1 MRTLRFAAVAAAALL
16 LLTGCST
23 AASDADPTATSD
35 ASASA
40 EPQLEGELTVFAA
53 ASLKT
58 AFDELATQFEAENPG
73 VTVNPISYDGSSTL
87 PSNASL
93 AWSSRAVT
101 VVTSKDDGNDKIHV
115 VPQINFGS
123 GQLDQPNALVFD
135 GFGKILDFT
144 VAGLY
149 K

>member
-1 MRTLRFAAVAAAALL
+1 MAAPL
-16 LLTGCST
+16 
-23 AASDADPTATSD
+23 
-35 ASASA
+35 
-40 EPQLEGELTVFAA
+40 
-53 ASLKT
+53 
-58 AFDELATQFEAENPG
+58 
-73 VTVNPISYDGSSTL
+73 SSSVL
-87 PSNASL
+87 QL
-93 AWSSRAVT
+93 AWNARAVT

-115 VPQINFGS
+115 VPQVNFGS

>member
-1 MRTLRFAAVAAAALL
+1 MLSLAVFLPIVCGLL
-16 LLTGCST
+16 LLLLGRRVSH
-23 AASDADPTATSD
+23 
-35 ASASA
+35 
-40 EPQLEGELTVFAA
+40 
-53 ASLKT
+53 
-58 AFDELATQFEAENPG
+58 
-73 VTVNPISYDGSSTL
+73 
-87 PSNASL
+87 
-93 AWSSRAVT
+93 RARQVLVETVT

>member
-1 MRTLRFAAVAAAALL
+1 MRLL
-16 LLTGCST
+16 YDLGILLMNLLNYNGINR
-23 AASDADPTATSD
+23 DRI
-35 ASASA
+35 
-40 EPQLEGELTVFAA
+40 EG
-53 ASLKT
+53 
-58 AFDELATQFEAENPG
+58 
-73 VTVNPISYDGSSTL
+73 IMMSS
-87 PSNASL
+87 
-93 AWSSRAVT
+93 
-101 VVTSKDDGNDKIHV
+101 V

>member
-1 MRTLRFAAVAAAALL
+1 MQGYYAM
-16 LLTGCST
+16 
-23 AASDADPTATSD
+23 
-35 ASASA
+35 
-40 EPQLEGELTVFAA
+40 
-53 ASLKT
+53 
-58 AFDELATQFEAENPG
+58 EN
-73 VTVNPISYDGSSTL
+73 YDGSASY

-93 AWSSRAVT
+93 AWSSRAVV
-101 VVTSKDDGNDKIHV
+101 VVTSKDDMNDKLHV

-135 GFGKILDFT
+135 GFGKILDYT

>member
-1 MRTLRFAAVAAAALL
+1 M
-16 LLTGCST
+16 
-23 AASDADPTATSD
+23 
-35 ASASA
+35 
-40 EPQLEGELTVFAA
+40 
-53 ASLKT
+53 
-58 AFDELATQFEAENPG
+58 
-73 VTVNPISYDGSSTL
+73 
-87 PSNASL
+87 
-93 AWSSRAVT
+93 T
-101 VVTSKDDGNDKIHV
+101 VVSSKDDGNDKIHV

>member
-1 MRTLRFAAVAAAALL
+1 MGTPSRRKVIPL
-16 LLTGCST
+16 
-23 AASDADPTATSD
+23 
-35 ASASA
+35 
-40 EPQLEGELTVFAA
+40 
-53 ASLKT
+53 
-58 AFDELATQFEAENPG
+58 
-73 VTVNPISYDGSSTL
+73 SSSVL
-87 PSNASL
+87 QL
-93 AWSSRAVT
+93 AWNARAVT

>member
-1 MRTLRFAAVAAAALL
+1 MPSPSKAIAEAVNFVFSRFDPILYIATRSAIYKVIFTTGSVNFDPAPVFTAPAGEHITLARLYLQGYYAM
-16 LLTGCST
+16 
-23 AASDADPTATSD
+23 
-35 ASASA
+35 
-40 EPQLEGELTVFAA
+40 
-53 ASLKT
+53 
-58 AFDELATQFEAENPG
+58 EN
-73 VTVNPISYDGSSTL
+73 YDGSSTL

-135 GFGKILDFT
+135 GFGKILDYT